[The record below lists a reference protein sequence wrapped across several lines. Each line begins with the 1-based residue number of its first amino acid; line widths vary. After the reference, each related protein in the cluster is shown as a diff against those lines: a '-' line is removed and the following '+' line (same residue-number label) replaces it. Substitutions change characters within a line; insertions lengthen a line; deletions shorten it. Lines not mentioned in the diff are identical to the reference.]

1 MPRKSVKCVVSGD
14 ARQDIAIARPTQRHD
29 RPLRD
34 SRRIG
39 RLRRAPVL
47 VLLGWIAFAAGFAVW
62 TGMTPNP
69 LLRDQLRR
77 SQFWFLEAIFALLV
91 ALTIANGGRLVRCL
105 GFARR
110 DFLWIGGAA
119 LLAAVLA
126 GSVAPLTNRIYYDEQ
141 IYQGIGQNLSELKL
155 AQMCN
160 DATLEYGQLQ
170 CWRGEYNKQPYGYPY
185 LLSVVYRLGGVGY
198 WTAARLNVVCAAL
211 LVALVYV
218 LASSLADDRRSARVA
233 TVVAALMP
241 QQLLWSHTAAA
252 EPSAAVV
259 GLFAIVTA
267 SHFVRTRTTSAL
279 GWTVVATAFALQ
291 FRAESILV
299 ALVVAAI
306 LLLWTPGELR
316 TSRFWALSLV
326 GAVLSAALLAHL
338 IAVRNEGWGASG
350 DRFSLEF
357 LGPNLRSN
365 GTFYLADWRFPAF
378 YTLLATCALV
388 LSRTR
393 RALAVLLLYFAV
405 FFGVYLLFYAGSY
418 NYGADV
424 RYSLMTLPPV
434 AILAG
439 IGASELLRRAERLA
453 GAPARA
459 EAAFLAFLA
468 FQFLW
473 YLPLVRAVGEEAW
486 AARADIAFT
495 HRVIPTLPRNAIV
508 LTHNPSVFHVMGQSA
523 AQLSI
528 AASEPGYVH
537 DVLRSRYSAGVYFH
551 WNFWCNV
558 ADKVQQEF
566 CTSALRRF
574 PATLVAEYRE
584 RDYRYA
590 FYRLSLPEPPP
601 ANVSTQNTGVSGNG
615 LLPSPR

>member
-1 MPRKSVKCVVSGD
+1 MVRE
-14 ARQDIAIARPTQRHD
+14 DIALSAAAQRAHD
-29 RPLRD
+29 R
-34 SRRIG
+34 SRRIE
-39 RLRRAPVL
+39 RLRRTSFLIA
-47 VLLGWIAFAAGFAVW
+47 LGWVIFLIVFAGW
-62 TGMTPNP
+62 TGMSSNP
-69 LLRDQLRR
+69 ELRDQLRR
-77 SQFWFLEAIFALLV
+77 SQFWFLETNFVLLA
-91 ALTIANGGRLVRCL
+91 ALTVVN
-105 GFARR
+105 ARPLARSLLFTKR
-110 DFLWIGGAA
+110 DYLAMSGAA
-119 LLAAVLA
+119 VLSAVLA
-126 GSVAPLTNRIYYDEQ
+126 GGVAPLTNRIYYDEQ
-141 IYQGIGQNLSELKL
+141 IYQGIGQNLSDLKL

-185 LLSVVYRLGGVGY
+185 LLSVAYRLGGVGY
-198 WTAARLNVVCAAL
+198 WTAARMNVICAAL

-218 LASSLADDRRSARVA
+218 LASSLVEDRRAARVA
-233 TVVAALMP
+233 SVVAALMP

-259 GLFAIVTA
+259 GVFAIVA
-267 SHFVRTRTTSAL
+267 AAHFVRTRTTSAL
-279 GWTVVATAFALQ
+279 AWTVTATAFALQ

-299 ALVVAAI
+299 ALVVAGV
-306 LLLWTPGELR
+306 LLVWTPGELR
-316 TSRFWALSLV
+316 TSRFWALSLA

-357 LGPNLRSN
+357 LGVNLRTN
-365 GTFYLADWRFPAF
+365 GMFYVADWRFPAL
-378 YTLLATCALV
+378 YTLLAVCALV
-388 LSRTR
+388 LCRTR
-393 RALAVLLLYFAV
+393 RALVVLLLYFGV

-424 RYSLMTLPPV
+424 RYSLMTFPPL

-439 IGASELLRRAERLA
+439 IGAAELLRRGERFA
-453 GAPARA
+453 VVSTRA
-459 EAAFLAFLA
+459 EAAVFAMLG
-468 FQFLW
+468 FQFLS
-473 YLPLVRAVGEEAW
+473 YLPIVRAVGEEAW

-495 HRVIPTLPRNAIV
+495 HRVIDTLPRNAIV
-508 LTHNPSVFHVMGQSA
+508 LTHNPSVFHVMGRSA

-528 AASEPGYVH
+528 AANEPVYVR
-537 DVLRSRYSAGVYFH
+537 DVLRPRYRGGIYFH

-566 CTSALRRF
+566 CTSALQRF

-590 FYRLSLPEPPP
+590 FYRLSLPEPPT
-601 ANVSTQNTGVSGNG
+601 ADVSTRTGVSGDEA
-615 LLPSPR
+615 LPSSR

>member
-1 MPRKSVKCVVSGD
+1 MCCPLETLGKIS
-14 ARQDIAIARPTQRHD
+14 Q
-29 RPLRD
+29 LRD
-34 SRRIG
+34 PRNDTRGLSHGSRRIG

-47 VLLGWIAFAAGFAVW
+47 VLLGWIAFAAGFVAW
-62 TGMTPNP
+62 TALTPNP
-69 LLRDQLRR
+69 VLRDQLRR
-77 SQFWFLEAIFALLV
+77 SQFWFLEGIFALLA
-91 ALTIANGGRLVRCL
+91 ALTVVNVAPLSRSLR
-105 GFARR
+105 FTRR
-110 DFLWIGGAA
+110 DYLWIGGAA
-119 LLAAVLA
+119 LLVAVLA
-126 GSVAPLTNRIYYDEQ
+126 GGVAPLTNRIYYDEQ
-141 IYQGIGQNLSELKL
+141 IYQGIGQNLSDLKL

-198 WTAARLNVVCAAL
+198 WSAARVNVLCAAL
-211 LVALVYV
+211 LVALIYV
-218 LASSLADDRRSARVA
+218 LASSLVEDRRAARVA
-233 TVVAALMP
+233 TVIGALMP

-259 GLFAIVTA
+259 GLLAIA
-267 SHFVRTRTTSAL
+267 AAAHFVRTRTTAAL
-279 GWTVVATAFALQ
+279 GWMVVATAFAIQ

-299 ALVVAAI
+299 AVVVAGM
-306 LLLWTPGELR
+306 LLIWTPGELR
-316 TSRFWALSLV
+316 TVRFWAVSLV

-357 LGPNLRSN
+357 LGLNFRTN
-365 GTFYLADWRFPAF
+365 GTFYVADWRFPAV
-378 YTLLATCALV
+378 YTLLAICALM
-388 LSRTR
+388 LNRSR
-393 RALAVLLLYFAV
+393 RAAAVVLLYFAL

-424 RYSLMTLPPV
+424 RYSLLTFPPL

-439 IGASELLRRAERLA
+439 IGGAQLLRRAERFA
-453 GAPARA
+453 IAPARA

-528 AASEPGYVH
+528 AATEPGYVH

-601 ANVSTQNTGVSGNG
+601 ANVSTQNTGVSGDG
-615 LLPSPR
+615 LFPSPR